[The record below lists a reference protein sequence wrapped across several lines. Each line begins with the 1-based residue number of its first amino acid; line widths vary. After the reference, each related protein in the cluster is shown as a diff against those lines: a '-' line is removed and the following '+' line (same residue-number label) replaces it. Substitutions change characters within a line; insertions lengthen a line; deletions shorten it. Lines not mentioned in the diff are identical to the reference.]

1 MSSDALKALLQWGAS
16 FGVIVPE
23 ELKFLYTD
31 LKGIICVCEK
41 DIDNPSIKIPP
52 EIVIS
57 RNLPMKFFGLSES
70 TKNINGWLK
79 LFFAKIKFDRDN
91 DTIVDN
97 VRVNDKFKPYLDAL
111 PSRLNSPLVWNPS
124 ELKRLSSTNLGNS
137 IHEKFE
143 GIFKEWFEL
152 VSSSDM
158 FDLERV
164 ADDVQTFHNLDELTY
179 EALYEKILKI
189 TELQRPTIWYSF
201 PAFLWSHLIFI
212 SRAFP
217 EYVLN
222 RNCPDNSIVL
232 LPIVDLLN
240 HDYRSKVKWYPENGW
255 FCYEKIG
262 TASQSRELSNNYGG
276 KGNEELLS
284 GYGFVLEDNI
294 FDSVALKVKLP
305 LDVVSTILET
315 EPSLKL
321 PLLSDYTTYA
331 FENKDCVQ
339 QEKKATRSATDYING
354 VTYFINIQNE
364 QCLKPLLDLFTY
376 LSKAEEEDLHDL
388 RARLQGIQML
398 RNALQSKLNSITGPP
413 ATDDSYAIDPYRVYC
428 ADVYTKGQKQILKE
442 ALTRLKK
449 LEKTMLSE
457 NKHQLLTMSKILK
470 NDPAFAET
478 ELPSLFSNEDGEE
491 VIFESTYDLLILWIL
506 LKTKKNS
513 YPTKYE
519 WVGQQYTNFKQTAYI
534 SDDAKAF
541 HTAYFEK
548 QDDVDLAEVD
558 HAIQFVVDNSF
569 TRTSSTT
576 EETILV
582 RK

>member
-1 MSSDALKALLQWGAS
+1 MSSEALEALLQWGAT

-23 ELKFLYTD
+23 ELKFEYTD

-57 RNLPMKFFGLSES
+57 RNLPMKFFKLSES

-91 DTIVDN
+91 DTIVDD
-97 VRVNDKFKPYLDAL
+97 VRVNEKFKPYLDAL
-111 PSRLNSPLVWNPS
+111 PFRLNSPLIWNPS
-124 ELKRLSSTNLGNS
+124 ELERLSSTNLGNS
-137 IHEKFE
+137 IHEKFA
-143 GIFKEWFEL
+143 GIFKEWLEL
-152 VSSSDM
+152 VSSSDL

-164 ADDVQTFHNLDELTY
+164 ADDIQTFHKLDELTY
-179 EALYEKILKI
+179 ETLYEQILKN
-189 TELQRPTIWYSF
+189 TELQTPTIWYSF
-201 PAFLWSHLIFI
+201 SAFLWSHLIFI

-222 RNCPDNSIVL
+222 KSCPDNSIIL

-240 HDYRSKVKWYPENGW
+240 HDYRSKVKWYPEDGW

-262 TASQSRELSNNYGG
+262 IASQSRELSNNYGG

-294 FDSVALKVKLP
+294 FDSVALKIKLP
-305 LDVVSTILET
+305 LDVVSNILET
-315 EPSLKL
+315 EPNLKL

-331 FENKDCVQ
+331 FENKDCGQ
-339 QEKKATRSATDYING
+339 QEKKVARSVTDYVDG
-354 VTYFINIQNE
+354 VTYFININNE
-364 QCLKPLLDLFTY
+364 QSLEPLLDLFTY
-376 LSKAEEEDLHDL
+376 LSKTEEESLHDL
-388 RARLQGIQML
+388 RARFEGIQML
-398 RNALQSKLNSITGPP
+398 RNALHSKLKCVIGPP
-413 ATDDSYAIDPYRVYC
+413 AADDSYAIDPYRLYC
-428 ADVYTKGQKQILKE
+428 ADIYTKGQKQILKE
-442 ALTRLKK
+442 AVTRLRK

-470 NDPAFAET
+470 NDPAFVEA
-478 ELPSLFSNEDGEE
+478 ELPSLFSNEDDEE
-491 VIFESTYDLLILWIL
+491 VIFESTYDLLILWVL
-506 LKTKKNS
+506 LKTRSNS
-513 YPTKYE
+513 FPNKYE
-519 WVGQQYTNFKQTAYI
+519 WVGRQYANFEHSAYI

-541 HTAYFEK
+541 HTQYFEK
-548 QDDVDLAEVD
+548 QDDVDVDQVD
-558 HAIQFVVDNSF
+558 HAIQFVVANSF
-569 TRTSSTT
+569 TRTSSTAA
-576 EETILV
+576 ETIVV

>member
-1 MSSDALKALLQWGAS
+1 M
-16 FGVIVPE
+16 
-23 ELKFLYTD
+23 
-31 LKGIICVCEK
+31 
-41 DIDNPSIKIPP
+41 
-52 EIVIS
+52 
-57 RNLPMKFFGLSES
+57 
-70 TKNINGWLK
+70 
-79 LFFAKIKFDRDN
+79 
-91 DTIVDN
+91 
-97 VRVNDKFKPYLDAL
+97 
-111 PSRLNSPLVWNPS
+111 
-124 ELKRLSSTNLGNS
+124 
-137 IHEKFE
+137 
-143 GIFKEWFEL
+143 
-152 VSSSDM
+152 
-158 FDLERV
+158 
-164 ADDVQTFHNLDELTY
+164 
-179 EALYEKILKI
+179 
-189 TELQRPTIWYSF
+189 
-201 PAFLWSHLIFI
+201 
-212 SRAFP
+212 
-217 EYVLN
+217 
-222 RNCPDNSIVL
+222 
-232 LPIVDLLN
+232 
-240 HDYRSKVKWYPENGW
+240 
-255 FCYEKIG
+255 
-262 TASQSRELSNNYGG
+262 
-276 KGNEELLS
+276 
-284 GYGFVLEDNI
+284 
-294 FDSVALKVKLP
+294 ALKVKLP

-364 QCLKPLLDLFTY
+364 QCLEPLLDLFTY